1 MKKGSLEFATWGI
14 VFLVIF
20 ICSISYFVKDV
31 SLKGFMG
38 VLTLAL
44 LIALALWQKHSHYRL
59 PEAFIVM
66 IYIFIFVAIGLGT
79 YGGLYGIQGFDDV
92 LHFLSGILSGYGAWF
107 ILLSFEGK
115 NTVSRLSQKFIIF
128 YIIMFVLAVAGFWEL
143 LEFAG
148 DRYFHFTAQGRD
160 HADTMFDM
168 IDGFLGGIVFCIFYK
183 YLMKKPSDSQFPE
196 EE

>member
-1 MKKGSLEFATWGI
+1 MQRRNLEFTTWGLI
-14 VFLVIF
+14 FLVIF
-20 ICSISYFVKDV
+20 IWSIFYF
-31 SLKGFMG
+31 STGISQKGFMG

-44 LIALALWQKHSHYRL
+44 LLALALWQKHSHNRL
-59 PEAFIVM
+59 PVPFIVM

-79 YGGLYGIQGFDDV
+79 FGGLYSIHGFDDV

-115 NTVSRLSQKFIIF
+115 KTVSRLSQKFIIL
-128 YIIMFVLAVAGFWEL
+128 YIIVFVLAVAGFWEL

-148 DRYFHFTAQGRD
+148 DRFFHFTAQGRD

-168 IDGFLGGIVFCIFYK
+168 IDGFLGGIVFCIFFK
-183 YLMKKPSDSQFPE
+183 YFMKKH
-196 EE
+196 